1 VKLLIHDYP
10 GHAFPVQLARALAG
24 NGHEVIFVWSNTFQ
38 GPKGP
43 VALRPGDPP
52 GLRFVPIDLD
62 RPVAKYNFLRRFM
75 QERALGRMLVALIE
89 REHPDVVIGNGPL
102 DILWPARQACT
113 RVGAR
118 YVYWL
123 QDFYGIA
130 IDKVLRRKL
139 PGPGHLVGAWY
150 RSIERRL
157 LATSDWVV
165 TITEDFRPLLE
176 RMGVARERT
185 TIVENWAPLDEIAH
199 PPRDNAWARAHGL
212 APDADSGPD
221 ASTAGPVFL
230 YSGTLGLKHDPG
242 LLLALAR
249 HLRAQGGRM
258 VVITEGIGADWLAA
272 RGRDEPGLLLL
283 PFQPH
288 ARFSEVLAAAD
299 VLVAILEA
307 DAGVFSVPSKI
318 LAYLCAGRPLLL
330 SIPPDNLA
338 ARIVARS
345 GGGLAI
351 AAGDTPGFLAAAE
364 RLASDPDLRAGMGW
378 KALDYAQRTFDI
390 HAIAARFEDVLAR
403 ATANPARLVASG
415 PPKEG
420 RA

>member
-24 NGHEVIFVWSNTFQ
+24 NGHEVIFVWSSTFQ

-43 VALRPGDPP
+43 VARKAGDPP

-62 RPVAKYNFLRRFM
+62 RPVDKYNFLRRGL

-89 REHPDVVIGNGPL
+89 RERPDVVIGNGPL
-102 DILWPARQACT
+102 DILWPARRACA

-123 QDFYGIA
+123 QDFYGLA

-139 PGPGHLVGAWY
+139 PGPGHAVGAWY
-150 RSIERRL
+150 RHIERRL

-165 TITEDFRPLLE
+165 TISEDFRPMLE
-176 RMGVARERT
+176 RMGVHPSRT
-185 TIVENWAPLDEIAH
+185 TIVENWAPLDEVAH
-199 PPRDNAWARAHGL
+199 PPRDNDWAGAHGL
-212 APDADSGPD
+212 TSDK
-221 ASTAGPVFL
+221 GPVFL

-249 HLRAQGGRM
+249 HLRARGGRM
-258 VVITEGIGADWLAA
+258 VVITEGMGADWLAT
-272 RGRDEPGLLLL
+272 RGRDEAGLVLL

-351 AAGDTPGFLAAAE
+351 AAGDTAAFLAAAD
-364 RLASDPDLRAGMGW
+364 RLAGDADLRAAMGA
-378 KALDYAQRTFDI
+378 KALDYARRTFDI
-390 HAIAARFEDVLAR
+390 HAITARFEDVLAR
-403 ATANPARLVASG
+403 ATRKPA
-415 PPKEG
+415 
-420 RA
+420 

>member
-1 VKLLIHDYP
+1 VKILIHDYP

-24 NGHEVIFVWSNTFQ
+24 NGHDVIFVWSNTFQ

-52 GLRFVPIDLD
+52 GLRFAPIDLD
-62 RPVAKYNFLRRFM
+62 RPVDKYNFLRRGM

-89 REHPDVVIGNGPL
+89 RERPDVVIGNGPL

-123 QDFYGIA
+123 QDFYGLA

-139 PGPGHLVGAWY
+139 PGPGHVVGAWY
-150 RSIERRL
+150 RRIERRL
-157 LATSDWVV
+157 LASSDWVV

-185 TIVENWAPLDEIAH
+185 TIVENWAPLDDIAH
-199 PPRDNAWARAHGL
+199 PPRDNDWARAHQL
-212 APDADSGPD
+212 ESSG
-221 ASTAGPVFL
+221 GPVFL

-249 HLRAQGGRM
+249 HLRARGGRM
-258 VVITEGIGADWLAA
+258 VVITEGIGAEWLAA

-345 GGGLAI
+345 DGGLAI

-364 RLASDPDLRAGMGW
+364 RLAGDGDLRADMGR

-390 HAIAARFEDVLAR
+390 RLIAARFEDVLAR
-403 ATANPARLVASG
+403 VTAKTS
-415 PPKEG
+415 
-420 RA
+420 

>member
-1 VKLLIHDYP
+1 MKLLIHDYP

-24 NGHEVIFVWSNTFQ
+24 RGHEVLFVWSSTFQ

-43 VALRPGDPP
+43 VALRPGDPS
-52 GLRFVPIDLD
+52 GLRFAPIDLD
-62 RPVAKYNFLRRFM
+62 RPVAKYNFLKRGL
-75 QERALGRMLVALIE
+75 QERALGRKLVALIE
-89 REHPDVVIGNGPL
+89 RERPDVVIGNGPL
-102 DILWPARQACT
+102 DILWPARRACT

-123 QDFYGIA
+123 QDFYGLA

-139 PGPGHLVGAWY
+139 PGPGHVVGAWY
-150 RSIERRL
+150 RRIERRL

-165 TITEDFRPLLE
+165 TISEDFRPLLE
-176 RMGVARERT
+176 AMGVPRART
-185 TIVENWAPLDEIAH
+185 TIVENWAPLEDIAH
-199 PPRDNAWARAHGL
+199 PPRDNDWARTHGL
-212 APDADSGPD
+212 GP
-221 ASTAGPVFL
+221 GPVFL

-242 LLLALAR
+242 LLLALAQ
-249 HLRAQGGRM
+249 HLRARGGRM
-258 VVITEGIGADWLAA
+258 VVITEGMGADWLAE
-272 RGRDEPGLLLL
+272 RGRGEPGLLLL

-288 ARFSEVLAAAD
+288 ARFSEVLASAD

-338 ARIVARS
+338 ARVVERS

-351 AAGDTPGFLAAAE
+351 AAGDTSSFLAAAD
-364 RLASDPDLRAGMGW
+364 RLAGDAELRAGMGR
-378 KALDYAQRTFDI
+378 KALDYARRTFDI
-390 HAIAARFEDVLAR
+390 HAIAARFEEILAR
-403 ATANPARLVASG
+403 VAAGES
-415 PPKEG
+415 
-420 RA
+420 